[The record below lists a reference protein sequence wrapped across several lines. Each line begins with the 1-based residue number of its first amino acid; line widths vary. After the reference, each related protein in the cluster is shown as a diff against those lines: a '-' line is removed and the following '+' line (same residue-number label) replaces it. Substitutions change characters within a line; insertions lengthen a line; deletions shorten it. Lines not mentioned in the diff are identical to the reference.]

1 MTLLVFVESTK
12 VSSTGDTGGGGGDDN
27 VATAPDVPSVELVA
41 FDMNFVRD
49 GVCRCASPP
58 PFFFVGSVLHT
69 DKRESRQGSLI
80 FSGDAKVS
88 WRTKPRERCHLLSLK
103 VRVAARCCVRRP
115 SSTSTVWCD
124 ERNFQKPIK
133 TALCASFGQH

>member
-58 PFFFVGSVLHT
+58 PFFFRFCSSH
-69 DKRESRQGSLI
+69 RQ
-80 FSGDAKVS
+80 A
-88 WRTKPRERCHLLSLK
+88 
-103 VRVAARCCVRRP
+103 RVAAGQSHLFTRCESLVEDKAARTLPP
-115 SSTSTVWCD
+115 SV
-124 ERNFQKPIK
+124 
-133 TALCASFGQH
+133 A